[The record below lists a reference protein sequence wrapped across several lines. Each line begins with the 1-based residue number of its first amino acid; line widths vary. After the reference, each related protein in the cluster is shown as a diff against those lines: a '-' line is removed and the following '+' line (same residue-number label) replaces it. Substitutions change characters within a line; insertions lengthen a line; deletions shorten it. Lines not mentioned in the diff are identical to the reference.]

1 MPGVTRHRR
10 FATSIAVVMA
20 VLCAAAQSRPPQN
33 QRLDRL
39 KEWLSLVAQHQ
50 PGRVDE
56 AVQAVRLWTHQ
67 SLQDVRDDLYALR
80 RLICSGRLRP
90 DEAAAALLDSR
101 TSCTPP
107 PANTRAKV
115 LLRNTTVENRN
126 RGNTQEWAGIYTVNH
141 LRDLSELAPDIDRR
155 DINDILKRGALL
167 HTDIALRTM
176 PMVTWS
182 ASPVEGFMTRTTVR
196 VVDGRQSGVEQSVD
210 HLAMARRLLDIV
222 TPDPRRDAFTYPE
235 RDMTVRDWYRATMAV
250 LLSDQGIFQSHME
263 AALEIFPDDEEV
275 LFQAGALHVA
285 LATAHYQQGATT
297 RRLANVSLIESEDA
311 ELRRA
316 EQLFRQALKAN
327 PHHDE
332 GRLRLGQV
340 LGQRGRSA
348 DALVELRQVQP
359 VTADPLLS
367 YYTAL
372 FIAREEE
379 ALNNVDA
386 AQEAYQRAA
395 ALFPR
400 AQSPHIGLS
409 ELHMR
414 AGNRIAAAQA
424 LDVVWQWGTSRED
437 ADDPWW
443 YYPYA
448 AGRNGETLLEA
459 IGKAFPP
466 PPPP

>member
-1 MPGVTRHRR
+1 
-10 FATSIAVVMA
+10 
-20 VLCAAAQSRPPQN
+20 
-33 QRLDRL
+33 
-39 KEWLSLVAQHQ
+39 
-50 PGRVDE
+50 
-56 AVQAVRLWTHQ
+56 
-67 SLQDVRDDLYALR
+67 
-80 RLICSGRLRP
+80 
-90 DEAAAALLDSR
+90 
-101 TSCTPP
+101 
-107 PANTRAKV
+107 
-115 LLRNTTVENRN
+115 
-126 RGNTQEWAGIYTVNH
+126 
-141 LRDLSELAPDIDRR
+141 
-155 DINDILKRGALL
+155 
-167 HTDIALRTM
+167 
-176 PMVTWS
+176 
-182 ASPVEGFMTRTTVR
+182 
-196 VVDGRQSGVEQSVD
+196 
-210 HLAMARRLLDIV
+210 
-222 TPDPRRDAFTYPE
+222 
-235 RDMTVRDWYRATMAV
+235 MTVRDWYRATMAV
-250 LLSDQGIFQSHME
+250 LLSDQGIFQSHLE
-263 AALEIFPDDEEV
+263 AALEMFPDDEEV

-297 RRLANVSLIESEDA
+297 RRLANVSFLESEDA

-386 AQEAYQRAA
+386 AREAYQRAA

-400 AQSPHIGLS
+400 AQTPHIGLS

-414 AGNRIAAAQA
+414 AGNRQRRCASARRCLAMGDIARGCGRP
-424 LDVVWQWGTSRED
+424 LVVL
-437 ADDPWW
+437 PV
-443 YYPYA
+443 P

-466 PPPP
+466 RPRHDRRNAHGGNVSRSHYD